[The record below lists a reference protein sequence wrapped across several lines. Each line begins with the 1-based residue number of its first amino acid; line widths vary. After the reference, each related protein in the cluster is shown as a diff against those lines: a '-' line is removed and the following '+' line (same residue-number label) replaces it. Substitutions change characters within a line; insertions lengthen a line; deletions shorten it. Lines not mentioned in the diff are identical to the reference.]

1 MTAQNNDGASSSSA
15 VKNSAIHQVNSHQVE
30 KANLNSS
37 DKSIKHENINQS
49 TAQLKVSLALLLPLL
64 AAILAVS
71 PLAVDMYLPAM
82 PALAEYLN
90 TPMSMVQNSLSIYL
104 LGYALGLILFGPM
117 ADKHARRTLVFI
129 GIGGFFITSV
139 LLTLVANIEQFL
151 TVRFLQAFVSS
162 AATVVVP
169 GAVREYYGKD
179 TAKGLSYVSMIMM
192 LAPMI
197 APSIGSV
204 LLLAHSWQLIFYV
217 LAGYSFIVLLLVM
230 KYLPDAANVTDAAGA
245 SSLGK
250 VTVQMGFMQR
260 YKIVL
265 SNGEARLDIISSMMI
280 ALAFFAYITAIP
292 YVYLKV
298 FAVSEYT
305 FSVLFA
311 LNIFAL
317 MTAHFTNTRFVMRKG
332 SRKMLR
338 FGLSL
343 ATIAATA
350 LVVVNFLQLPLM
362 YTVMTIF
369 PLKGSI
375 SMIAVNSD
383 ALILTKFP
391 EHSGTVTAVIGT
403 LRWGIGALAGPI
415 LAFFYDGSAKPFALL
430 MFFAVLVVL
439 CCQLS
444 VWFSDKSRL
453 NLRHSKY
460 N

>member
-1 MTAQNNDGASSSSA
+1 MTVPNKQTSDIKAVAS
-15 VKNSAIHQVNSHQVE
+15 NTP
-30 KANLNSS
+30 L
-37 DKSIKHENINQS
+37 KHEGMAAPS
-49 TAQLKVSLALLLPLL
+49 AQLKVSLKLLLPLL
-64 AAILAVS
+64 ASILAVS

-82 PALAEYLN
+82 PTLAVHLN

-117 ADKHARRTLVFI
+117 ADKHPRRNLVLL
-129 GIGGFFITSV
+129 GIGGFFIAS
-139 LLTLVANIEQFL
+139 LLLPFVSNIEQFL
-151 TVRFLQAFVSS
+151 TVRFFQAFVSS

-217 LAGYSFIVLLLVM
+217 LAAYSLIVLVLVSYYLPNASDVTLPEGPVVKKVEMSFI
-230 KYLPDAANVTDAAGA
+230 
-245 SSLGK
+245 
-250 VTVQMGFMQR
+250 QR

-265 SNGEARLDIISSMMI
+265 SNAEARLDIISSMMI

-292 YVYLKV
+292 FVYLT
-298 FAVSEYT
+298 FFEVSEYK
-305 FSVLFA
+305 FSLLFA
-311 LNIFAL
+311 LNILAL
-317 MTAHFTNTRFVMRKG
+317 MTAHFTNTRFVVRKG
-332 SRKMLR
+332 SRTMLR

-350 LVVVNFLQLPLM
+350 LMLVNVFELSLI
-362 YTVMTIF
+362 YTVVAIF
-369 PLKGSI
+369 PLMGSI
-375 SMIAVNSD
+375 SMVAVNSD

-391 EHSGTVTAVIGT
+391 AHSGTVTAVIGT

-415 LAFFYDGSAKPFALL
+415 LAFFYDGSSKPFALL

-439 CCQLS
+439 SCQLMI
-444 VWFSDKSRL
+444 WFNNK
-453 NLRHSKY
+453 K
-460 N
+460 